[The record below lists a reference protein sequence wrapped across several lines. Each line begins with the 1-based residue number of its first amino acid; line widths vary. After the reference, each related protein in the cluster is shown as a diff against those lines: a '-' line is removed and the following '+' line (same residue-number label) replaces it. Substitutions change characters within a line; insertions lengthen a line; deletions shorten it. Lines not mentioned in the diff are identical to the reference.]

1 MACPRKGTTPSP
13 THPPCTT
20 PRTTPRPPTQT
31 WMLDSFRALDA
42 RVLAP
47 AGRPLTE
54 WVFLEVHAEGEAE
67 HAAIGHDAVAA
78 FVPAAEEATLRAAIR
93 DHDRDM
99 AAFYGHLA
107 DLMSGP
113 DA

>member
-1 MACPRKGTTPSP
+1 
-13 THPPCTT
+13 
-20 PRTTPRPPTQT
+20 
-31 WMLDSFRALDA
+31 MLDSFRALND

-67 HAAIGHDAVAA
+67 HAAIGHEAVASFA
-78 FVPAAEEATLRAAIR
+78 PAAQEGVLRRAIR

-99 AAFYGHLA
+99 AAFYNHLA
-107 DLMSGP
+107 DLLEG
-113 DA
+113 